1 MIQIAI
7 CDDSREDR
15 NAIKCILENYFNTRN
30 KKIKL
35 TEYEDGV
42 VLLDDYADKSVHYYD
57 LIFLDIFMKKSQGI
71 DVAKQL
77 RAYDKKVSIVLT
89 TATDEF
95 AMSGYAVHA
104 YGYLV
109 KPIQKAET
117 DGLLDDF
124 VRYFHCDRKQTLLI
138 KNRNVHERIAYGEII
153 YMESMNP
160 YVYIYLK
167 DKSVHRIHAKL
178 GDVEKEVAGKSFI
191 RCHQSFIINMSDV
204 QKVDKVFHMSDGTEI
219 PIRRSELKELK
230 EKYYQYVIQTG
241 L

>member
-1 MIQIAI
+1 
-7 CDDSREDR
+7 
-15 NAIKCILENYFNTRN
+15 
-30 KKIKL
+30 
-35 TEYEDGV
+35 
-42 VLLDDYADKSVHYYD
+42 
-57 LIFLDIFMKKSQGI
+57 
-71 DVAKQL
+71 
-77 RAYDKKVSIVLT
+77 
-89 TATDEF
+89 
-95 AMSGYAVHA
+95 MSGYAVHA

-109 KPIQKAET
+109 KPVRKAEL

-124 VRYFHCDRKQTLLI
+124 VRDFHCDRKQTLLI

-191 RCHQSFIINMSDV
+191 RCHQSFIINMSEV
-204 QKVDKVFHMSDGTEI
+204 QKADKVFHMSDGTKI